1 MRDRWGAV
9 SSTGERAETEA
20 GSRTGRLARSATAP
34 AAAHPAIYASGA
46 HHITQNT
53 LEVARIAPGHLVDG
67 LARMLK
73 RAGIGGREVAPFLL
87 GILGMHFINEMMIE
101 KFKDLWDTD
110 PLERGRWSLIDDFGY
125 CGGATMLI
133 QYDRLVRNGTLK
145 PGDLVAAYL
154 E

>member
-1 MRDRWGAV
+1 MGSCVLDRRTRGNRGWFPHRPA
-9 SSTGERAETEA
+9 RAQRHNA
-20 GSRTGRLARSATAP
+20 GRG
-34 AAAHPAIYASGA
+34 HPAVYASGA